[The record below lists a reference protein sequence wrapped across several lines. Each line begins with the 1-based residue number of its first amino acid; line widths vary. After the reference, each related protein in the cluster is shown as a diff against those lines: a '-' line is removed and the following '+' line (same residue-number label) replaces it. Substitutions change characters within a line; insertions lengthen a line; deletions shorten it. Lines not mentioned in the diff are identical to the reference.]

1 MYEYLDELN
10 AEQRTA
16 VEHNGSPLLIMAG
29 AGSGKTKT
37 LTYKA
42 AYLIHSKTI
51 TPDQLLMVT
60 FTNKAAGEMKERL
73 HKVIGVK
80 VPNVGTFHS
89 MSARILRRDSEAA
102 GLSRDFVIYD
112 DGDQE
117 ALVKEILGSLEL
129 DPKRFKP
136 RSLMA
141 AISSAKQEMVTAEQ
155 YKSMAHG
162 PFQEIAAEVYLKYQK
177 QLKAYGAVDFD
188 DLLNLTV
195 KLFQDNPTIL
205 EKYQDQFRYI
215 FVDEYQD
222 TNTTQY
228 LFTTLLARKYKQLTV
243 VGDASQ
249 SIYRWRGADYRNM
262 AKLKKEY
269 PNLTEIRLSRNYR
282 STQNILDAAYNVI
295 GNNKNH
301 PILSLWTETG
311 AGEKITMIE
320 AYSGADESSRIV
332 GEIQRLVDGRT
343 QGLPAQ
349 AGSAPTNWNDIA
361 LLYRTNAQSRSIEE
375 GFIRAGIPYVLI
387 GGTKF
392 YERKEIKDLLS
403 YLRVVLNPADQISY
417 KRVEKLGKRK
427 LSQVLNLPHEMDT
440 EEATPAELLEA
451 VINSS
456 QYLQQFDE
464 EIEEE
469 LARIENIK
477 ELQSVASEFTS
488 LPEFLE
494 NVALV
499 QSEYFAGEKLPTST
513 DGSSGTSKP
522 NVVTL
527 MTLHAAKGLEFPIVF
542 LIGMEEGLFPH
553 SRSLMEQEEME
564 EERRLAYVG
573 ITRAKYKLYMSW
585 AKQRT
590 IWGTATAQ
598 NRSRFIGE
606 IDAKLFEYPT
616 SPAASLWTRSVGMT
630 RNKVD
635 DDKFWREH
643 GAHLPAQAGLKTSK
657 SGIKIDSLSDS
668 TLDDFLSGN
677 MSVEELLN
685 R

>member
-1 MYEYLDELN
+1 MDDMAYEYLDELN
-10 AEQRTA
+10 TEQRA
-16 VEHNGSPLLIMAG
+16 AALHSGSPLLIMAG

-42 AYLIHSKTI
+42 AYLIHSNTI
-51 TPDQLLMVT
+51 APDQLLMVT

-73 HKVIGVK
+73 HKVIGTK

-102 GLSRDFVIYD
+102 GLSHDFVIYD

-117 ALVKEILGSLEL
+117 ALVKEILSNLEV

-141 AISSAKQEMVTAEQ
+141 AISSAKQEMVSAEQ

-177 QLKAYGAVDFD
+177 QLKAYGATDFD

-195 KLFQDNPTIL
+195 KLLQENPKIL

-262 AKLKKEY
+262 TKLKKEY
-269 PNLTEIRLSRNYR
+269 SDLTEMRLSRNYR

-295 GNNKNH
+295 ENNKNH
-301 PILSLWTETG
+301 PILSLWTEAG
-311 AGEKITMIE
+311 EGEKITLIE
-320 AYSGADESSRIV
+320 AYSGNDESARIV
-332 GEIQRLVDGRT
+332 GEIQRLVGGRT
-343 QGLPAQ
+343 H
-349 AGSAPTNWNDIA
+349 GSAPTNWNDIA

-403 YLRVVLNPADQISY
+403 YLRVVLNPNDGVSY

-427 LSQVLNLPHEMDT
+427 LAQVLNLPHEMDT
-440 EEATPAELLEA
+440 EAASPAELLQA
-451 VINSS
+451 IIDSS
-456 QYLQQFDE
+456 QYLSQFDE
-464 EIEEE
+464 DIEEE

-477 ELQSVASEFTS
+477 ELQSVASEFTN
-488 LPEFLE
+488 LAEFLE
-494 NVALV
+494 NIALV
-499 QSEYFAGEKLPTST
+499 QSEYSDGEKF
-513 DGSSGTSKP
+513 GSDSKRDA
-522 NVVTL
+522 VTL

-573 ITRAKYKLYMSW
+573 ITRAKTKLYMSW

-590 IWGTATAQ
+590 IWGTATSQ
-598 NRSRFIGE
+598 NRSRFIDE
-606 IDAKLFEYPT
+606 IDSKLFEY
-616 SPAASLWTRSVGMT
+616 AASSRAESRDPSTLVGMT
-630 RNKVD
+630 SNKAD

-643 GAHLPAQAGLKTSK
+643 GAQLKTKK

>member
-1 MYEYLDELN
+1 MDDMAFEYLDELN
-10 AEQRTA
+10 EEQLKA
-16 VEHNGSPLLIMAG
+16 VKHTGSPLLIMAG

-42 AYLIHSKTI
+42 AYLIHSKII

-60 FTNKAAGEMKERL
+60 FTNKAAAEMKERL
-73 HKVIGVK
+73 AKVIGAK

-89 MSARILRRDSEAA
+89 MSARILRRDAPSA

-117 ALVKEILGSLEL
+117 ALVKEIMLSLQM
-129 DPKRFKP
+129 DPKRYKP
-136 RSLMA
+136 RSIMGM
-141 AISSAKQEMVTAEQ
+141 ISSAKQELVTPEQ
-155 YKSMAHG
+155 YNSMAHG
-162 PFQEIAAEVYLKYQK
+162 PLQEATAQVYLKYQK

-188 DLLNLTV
+188 DLLSLTV
-195 KLFQDNPTIL
+195 KLFQENPVIL
-205 EKYQDQFRYI
+205 EKYQDMFRYI

-222 TNTTQY
+222 TNTSQY

-262 AKLKKEY
+262 TKLKKEY
-269 PNLTEIRLSRNYR
+269 ANLTELQLSRNYR
-282 STQNILDAAYNVI
+282 STQNILDAAYGVI

-311 AGEKITMIE
+311 AGEKITLITANSGSDE
-320 AYSGADESSRIV
+320 ASRIV
-332 GEIQRLVDGRT
+332 DELNKLHET
-343 QGLPAQ
+343 HAW
-349 AGSAPTNWNDIA
+349 SEMA

-375 GFIRAGIPYVLI
+375 GFIRAGIPYVLV

-403 YLRVVLNPADQISY
+403 YLRVVLNPDDGISLR
-417 KRVEKLGKRK
+417 RVEKLGKRK
-427 LSQVLNLPHEMDT
+427 LAQVQNITHEMDVHG
-440 EEATPAELLEA
+440 ATPSELLEK
-451 VINSS
+451 VIESS
-456 QYLQQFDE
+456 QYMQQFDE

-477 ELQSVASEFTS
+477 ELQSVASEFS
-488 LPEFLE
+488 DLAEFLE
-494 NVALV
+494 NISLV
-499 QSEYFAGEKLPTST
+499 QSEYSTGEKT
-513 DGSSGTSKP
+513 DVQ
-522 NVVTL
+522 NNDHVTL
-527 MTLHAAKGLEFPIVF
+527 MTLHSAKGLEFPIVF

-553 SRSLMEQEEME
+553 SRSLMEIEEME

-573 ITRAKYKLYMSW
+573 ITRAKNKLYMSW
-585 AKQRT
+585 AKSRVV
-590 IWGTATAQ
+590 WGNVGSQ
-598 NRSRFIGE
+598 NRSRFVDE
-606 IDAKLFEYPT
+606 VPSELFEYSESSRTPVFQF
-616 SPAASLWTRSVGMT
+616 SGNDVGSMK
-630 RNKVD
+630 ND
-635 DDKFWREH
+635 DEKFWREH
-643 GAHLPAQAGLKTSK
+643 GAQLKTKK

>member
-1 MYEYLDELN
+1 MDDMAFVYLDELN
-10 AEQRTA
+10 NEQKAA
-16 VEHNGSPLLIMAG
+16 VEHKGSPLLIMAG

-42 AYLIHSKTI
+42 AYLIHSGTI
-51 TPDQLLMVT
+51 SPDQLLMVT

-73 HKVIGVK
+73 LKVVGK
-80 VPNVGTFHS
+80 RVPNVGTFHS
-89 MSARILRRDSEAA
+89 MSAKILRRDSEAA

-117 ALVKEILGSLEL
+117 ALVKEIMGTLSV
-129 DPKRFKP
+129 DPKRYKP
-136 RSLMA
+136 RSLMST
-141 AISSAKQEMVTAEQ
+141 ISSAKQEMVNPEQ
-155 YKSMAHG
+155 YTSMAHG
-162 PFQEIAAEVYLKYQK
+162 PFQEVAAQVYEKYQK

-195 KLFQDNPTIL
+195 RLLQENPAIL
-205 EKYQDQFRYI
+205 EKYQDLFRYI

-222 TNTTQY
+222 TNTAQY

-269 PNLTEIRLSRNYR
+269 SNLTELKLSRNYR
-282 STQNILDAAYNVI
+282 STQNILDAAYQVI
-295 GNNKNH
+295 GHNKNH
-301 PILSLWTETG
+301 PILSLWTEEG
-311 AGEKITMIE
+311 AGDKITLIE
-320 AYSGADESSRIV
+320 AYSGSDEAGRIV
-332 GEIQRLVDGRT
+332 DELQRLHSGST
-343 QGLPAQ
+343 QG
-349 AGSAPTNWNDIA
+349 STPTKWNEMA

-403 YLRVVLNPADQISY
+403 YLRVVLNPEDQISF

-427 LSQVLNLPHEMDT
+427 LAQVQNIPYEMDVQA
-440 EEATPAELLEA
+440 ATPSELLEK
-451 VINSS
+451 VLENS

-477 ELQSVASEFTS
+477 ELQSVATEFDNLS
-488 LPEFLE
+488 EFLE
-494 NVALV
+494 NIALV
-499 QSEYFAGEKLPTST
+499 QSEYSEGEKF
-513 DGSSGTSKP
+513 GSDSKRDA
-522 NVVTL
+522 VTL

-553 SRSLMEQEEME
+553 SRSLMEVEEME

-573 ITRAKYKLYMSW
+573 ITRAKYKLYLSW
-585 AKQRT
+585 AKQRVV
-590 IWGTATAQ
+590 WGNTSAQ
-598 NRSRFIGE
+598 NRSRFIDE
-606 IDAKLFEYPT
+606 IDPTLFQYVRQSENSDKGSVDKSDYLGIGK
-616 SPAASLWTRSVGMT
+616 SEKDFWTQ
-630 RNKVD
+630 
-635 DDKFWREH
+635 H
-643 GAHLPAQAGLKTSK
+643 GAEFKTKK
-657 SGIKIDSLSDS
+657 SGIRIDALRDD

-677 MSVEELLN
+677 MSVEDLLN

>member
-1 MYEYLDELN
+1 MYTYLDELN
-10 AEQRTA
+10 EEQRKA
-16 VEHNGSPLLIMAG
+16 VEHGGSPLLIMAG

-42 AYLIHSKTI
+42 AYLIHSGTI
-51 TPDQLLMVT
+51 RPEQLLMVT

-73 HKVIGVK
+73 AKIVGGK

-89 MSARILRRDSEAA
+89 MSARILRRDSTAA
-102 GLSRDFVIYD
+102 GLSPDFVIYD

-117 ALVKEILGSLEL
+117 SLVKEILANMQV
-129 DPKRFKP
+129 DPKRFKA
-136 RSLMA
+136 RSLMGS
-141 AISSAKQEMVTAEQ
+141 ISSAKQEMVTPEQ
-155 YKSMAHG
+155 YQSMAHG
-162 PFQEIAAEVYLKYQK
+162 PFQEVAAEVYSKYQM
-177 QLKAYGAVDFD
+177 QLKVYGAVDFD
-188 DLLNLTV
+188 DLLSLTV
-195 KLFQDNPTIL
+195 KLLQESPAIL
-205 EKYQDQFRYI
+205 EKYQEMFRYI

-222 TNTTQY
+222 TNTAQY
-228 LFTTLLARKYKQLTV
+228 LFTTLLARKYKQVTV

-262 AKLKKEY
+262 TKLKKEY
-269 PNLTEIRLSRNYR
+269 PNLTELQLSRNYR
-282 STQNILDAAYNVI
+282 STQNILDAAYQVI

-301 PILSLWTETG
+301 PILSLWTEAG

-320 AYSGADESSRIV
+320 AYSGADEASRIV
-332 GEIQRLVDGRT
+332 AEIQRLVGGQP
-343 QGLPAQ
+343 QGT
-349 AGSAPTNWNDIA
+349 APTKWNDIA

-392 YERKEIKDLLS
+392 YERKEIKDLIS
-403 YLRVVLNPADQISY
+403 YMRVLLNPNDGISY

-427 LSQVLNLPHEMDT
+427 LAQVLNLPHEMDT
-440 EEATPAELLEA
+440 EASTPAELLQA
-451 VINSS
+451 VIDAS
-456 QYLQQFDE
+456 QYLSQFDE
-464 EIEEE
+464 EVEEE

-477 ELQSVASEFTS
+477 ELQSVATEFETVS
-488 LPEFLE
+488 EFLE

-499 QSEYFAGEKLPTST
+499 QTEYYEGEKKKDPTSPDGSAGERR
-513 DGSSGTSKP
+513 DA
-522 NVVTL
+522 VTL

-553 SRSLMEQEEME
+553 SRSLMEIEEME

-585 AKQRT
+585 AKQR
-590 IWGTATAQ
+590 IVWGTPSTQ
-598 NRSRFIGE
+598 NRSRFIDE
-606 IDAKLFEYPT
+606 IDASLFEYSNSTIKPLDHYT
-616 SPAASLWTRSVGMT
+616 NESTYASS
-630 RNKVD
+630 KKD
-635 DDKFWREH
+635 DEKFWREH
-643 GAHLPAQAGLKTSK
+643 GANLKTKK
-657 SGIKIDSLSDS
+657 SGIRIDALHDD

>member
-1 MYEYLDELN
+1 MYDYLDGLN
-10 AEQRTA
+10 IEQRQA
-16 VEHNGSPLLIMAG
+16 VEHLGSPLLIMAG

-42 AYLIHSKTI
+42 AYLIHSGMI
-51 TPDQLLMVT
+51 SPGQLLMVT

-73 HKVIGVK
+73 FKVVGMR

-89 MSARILRRDSEAA
+89 MSARILRTDSQAA

-117 ALVKEILGSLEL
+117 ALVKEILGNMQT

-136 RSLMA
+136 RSLMG
-141 AISSAKQEMVTAEQ
+141 AISSAKQEMVTGEQ
-155 YKSMAHG
+155 YQSMARG
-162 PFQEIAAEVYLKYQK
+162 PFQEVAAEVYTKYQK

-195 KLFQDNPTIL
+195 RLLQENPSIL
-205 EKYQDQFRYI
+205 DKYQESFKYI

-222 TNTTQY
+222 TNTAQY
-228 LFTTLLARKYKQLTV
+228 LFTTLLAKKYKQLTV

-269 PNLTEIRLSRNYR
+269 PDLTEIKLSRNYR
-282 STQNILDAAYNVI
+282 STQNILDAAYGVI

-301 PILSLWTETG
+301 PILSLWTEEG
-311 AGEKITMIE
+311 AGEKITLIE
-320 AYSGADESSRIV
+320 AYSGSDEASRIV
-332 GEIQRLVDGRT
+332 AEIQRLVG
-343 QGLPAQ
+343 
-349 AGSAPTNWNDIA
+349 GSTRGSTPTKWNDIS

-403 YLRVVLNPADQISY
+403 YLRVVLNPKDMISY
-417 KRVEKLGKRK
+417 RRVEKLGKRK
-427 LSQVLNLPHEMDT
+427 LAQVLTLRPSNPSQ
-440 EEATPAELLEA
+440 LLEEIIKA
-451 VINSS
+451 S
-456 QYLQQFDE
+456 QFLEQFDE
-464 EIEEE
+464 KVEED
-469 LARIENIK
+469 LSRIENIK
-477 ELQSVASEFTS
+477 ELQSVASEFDDLS
-488 LPEFLE
+488 QFLE

-499 QSEYFAGEKLPTST
+499 QAEYYEGEKLGKG
-513 DGSSGTSKP
+513 DKRDA
-522 NVVTL
+522 VTL

-553 SRSLMEQEEME
+553 SRSLMEIEEME

-585 AKQRT
+585 AKQRV
-590 IWGTATAQ
+590 IWGNLGAQ
-598 NRSRFIGE
+598 NRSRFIDE
-606 IDAKLFEYPT
+606 ISPDLFESSVSSSRAQSRDPST
-616 SPAASLWTRSVGMT
+616 PSTLLRTGTVGMT
-630 RNKVD
+630 MTK
-635 DDKFWREH
+635 
-643 GAHLPAQAGLKTSK
+643 K
-657 SGIKIDSLSDS
+657 SGIKINSLSDS

>member
-10 AEQRTA
+10 AEQRSS
-16 VEHNGSPLLIMAG
+16 VEHAGSPLLIMAG

-60 FTNKAAGEMKERL
+60 FTNKTAGEMKERL
-73 HKVIGVK
+73 LKVVGTR

-89 MSARILRRDSEAA
+89 MSARILRRDAQAA
-102 GLSRDFVIYD
+102 GLSPDFVIYD
-112 DGDQE
+112 DSDQE
-117 ALVKEILGSLEL
+117 ALVKEISSNLGL
-129 DPKRFKP
+129 DPKRFKA
-136 RSLMA
+136 RSVMS
-141 AISSAKQEMVTAEQ
+141 AISSAKQEMVNAEQ

-162 PFQEIAAEVYLKYQK
+162 PFQEVAADIYLKYQK

-195 KLFQDNPTIL
+195 KLLQENQNIL

-269 PNLTEIRLSRNYR
+269 PNLTEIQLSRNYR

-301 PILSLWTETG
+301 PILSLWTEEG
-311 AGEKITMIE
+311 PGEKITLIE

-332 GEIQRLVDGRT
+332 AELNKLHET
-343 QGLPAQ
+343 HE
-349 AGSAPTNWNDIA
+349 WNEIA

-403 YLRVVLNPADQISY
+403 YLRVVLNPDDGISY

-440 EEATPAELLEA
+440 EAATPAELLQA
-451 VINSS
+451 VIDAS
-456 QYLQQFDE
+456 QFMQQFDE

-469 LARIENIK
+469 LARIENVK
-477 ELQSVASEFTS
+477 ELQSVASEFTG

-499 QSEYFAGEKLPTST
+499 QSEYYADEKTKDTKSA
-513 DGSSGTSKP
+513 
-522 NVVTL
+522 VTL

-553 SRSLMEQEEME
+553 SRSLMELEEME

-573 ITRAKYKLYMSW
+573 ITRAKYKLYLSW

-590 IWGTATAQ
+590 IWGTPSAQ
-598 NRSRFIGE
+598 NRSRFIDE
-606 IDAKLFEYPT
+606 IDSKLFDVQHSSVPV
-616 SPAASLWTRSVGMT
+616 SQFAGKGDFASSKT
-630 RNKVD
+630 D
-635 DDKFWREH
+635 DEKFWREH
-643 GAHLPAQAGLKTSK
+643 GAQLKTKK

>member
-1 MYEYLDELN
+1 MPYLDELN
-10 AEQRTA
+10 EEQKAA
-16 VEHNGSPLLIMAG
+16 VLHVGSPLLIMAG

-42 AYLIHSKTI
+42 AYLIHSQVI
-51 TPDQLLMVT
+51 RPEELLMVT

-73 HKVIGVK
+73 AKVVGTK

-89 MSARILRRDSEAA
+89 MSSRILRRDAEAV

-112 DGDQE
+112 DSDQE
-117 ALVKEILGSLEL
+117 ALVKEILTSLSI
-129 DPKRFKP
+129 DPKRYKP
-136 RSLMA
+136 RSIMA
-141 AISSAKQEMVTAEQ
+141 TISSAKQEMVTTDN
-155 YKSMAHG
+155 YLSMAHG
-162 PFQEIAAEVYLKYQK
+162 PFQEVVAEVYQKYQK

-188 DLLNLTV
+188 DLLSTSV
-195 KLFQDNPTIL
+195 KLFQENPQIL
-205 EKYQDQFRYI
+205 EKYQDAFRYI

-222 TNTTQY
+222 TNSAQY
-228 LFTTLLARKYKQLTV
+228 LFTTLLAKKYKQLTV

-249 SIYRWRGADYRNM
+249 SIYKWRGADYRNM

-269 PNLTEIRLSRNYR
+269 PNLSELHLSRNYR

-301 PILSLWTETG
+301 PILSLWTEEG
-311 AGEKITMIE
+311 PGEKISLIT
-320 AYSGADESSRIV
+320 AYSGSDEATQITQELNKLHADHEWS
-332 GEIQRLVDGRT
+332 E
-343 QGLPAQ
+343 
-349 AGSAPTNWNDIA
+349 IA

-403 YLRVVLNPADQISY
+403 YLRVVLNPADMISY
-417 KRVEKLGKRK
+417 RRVEKLGKRK
-427 LSQVLNLPHEMDT
+427 LAQVLNIPKEI
-440 EEATPAELLEA
+440 EVQNSTPTELLQK
-451 VINSS
+451 VIDSS
-456 QYLQQFDE
+456 QYLDQFDQ

-469 LARIENIK
+469 LARVENIK
-477 ELQSVASEFTS
+477 ELQSVATEFDNLS
-488 LPEFLE
+488 DFLE

-499 QSEYFAGEKLPTST
+499 QSEYSEGEKF
-513 DGSSGTSKP
+513 GSDNKRDA
-522 NVVTL
+522 VTL

-553 SRSLMEQEEME
+553 SRSLMEIEEME

-585 AKQRT
+585 AKQRV
-590 IWGTATAQ
+590 IWGNSASQ
-598 NRSRFIGE
+598 NRSRFIDE
-606 IDAKLFEYPT
+606 ISPDLFEYVRQPEN
-616 SPAASLWTRSVGMT
+616 SVNQRIG
-630 RNKVD
+630 KSEYQS
-635 DDKFWREH
+635 DKFEKDFWTQH
-643 GAHLPAQAGLKTSK
+643 GAEFKTKK

>member
-1 MYEYLDELN
+1 MYDYLDQLN
-10 AEQRTA
+10 KEQRAA
-16 VEHNGSPLLIMAG
+16 VEHMGSPLLIMAG

-42 AYLIHSKTI
+42 AYLIHSGTI

-73 HKVIGVK
+73 LKVVGKK

-89 MSARILRRDSEAA
+89 MSARILRRDALAA

-117 ALVKEILGSLEL
+117 ALVKEICAALQI
-129 DPKRFKP
+129 DPKRYKP

-141 AISSAKQEMVTAEQ
+141 AISSAKQELVTPEQ
-155 YKSMAHG
+155 YLNMAHG
-162 PFQEIAAEVYLKYQK
+162 PFQEAAAQVYERYQK
-177 QLKAYGAVDFD
+177 QLKKYGAVDFD
-188 DLLNLTV
+188 DLLSLTV
-195 KLFQDNPTIL
+195 KLFQENKSIL

-222 TNTTQY
+222 TNTSQY
-228 LFTTLLARKYKQLTV
+228 LFTTLLAGKYKQLTV

-249 SIYRWRGADYRNM
+249 SIYKWRGADFRNM
-262 AKLKKEY
+262 TKLKKEY
-269 PNLTEIRLSRNYR
+269 GDLTELQLSRNYR

-301 PILSLWTETG
+301 PILSLWTEEG
-311 AGEKITMIE
+311 AGDKITVIE
-320 AYSGADESSRIV
+320 AYSGSDEATRIV
-332 GEIQRLVDGRT
+332 EELRKLHEIHEW
-343 QGLPAQ
+343 
-349 AGSAPTNWNDIA
+349 SEIA

-375 GFIRAGIPYVLI
+375 GFIRNGIPYVLI

-403 YLRVVLNPADQISY
+403 YLRIVLNPGDMISY
-417 KRVEKLGKRK
+417 RRVEKLGKRK
-427 LSQVLNLPHEMDT
+427 LAQVLNIPHEMDT
-440 EEATPAELLEA
+440 QAATPSQLLEK
-451 VINSS
+451 VLENSA
-456 QYLQQFDE
+456 YLQQFDD

-469 LARIENIK
+469 RARIENIK
-477 ELQSVASEFTS
+477 ELQSVASEFDNLS
-488 LPEFLE
+488 EFLE
-494 NVALV
+494 NIALV
-499 QSEYFAGEKLPTST
+499 QSEYSDQEKF
-513 DGSSGTSKP
+513 GSDNKRDA
-522 NVVTL
+522 VTL

-553 SRSLMEQEEME
+553 SRSLMEIEEME

-573 ITRAKYKLYMSW
+573 ITRAKYKLYLSW
-585 AKQRT
+585 AKQRI
-590 IWGTATAQ
+590 IWGNTGSQT
-598 NRSRFIGE
+598 RSRFVDE
-606 IDAKLFEYPT
+606 IDTKLLEYQYVRQSENSVSRST
-616 SPAASLWTRSVGMT
+616 SGSEYQS
-630 RNKVD
+630 NKAD
-635 DDKFWREH
+635 DEKFWREH
-643 GAHLPAQAGLKTSK
+643 GADLKTKK

>member
-1 MYEYLDELN
+1 MAFEYLEELN
-10 AEQRTA
+10 TEQRAA
-16 VEHNGSPLLIMAG
+16 VEHSGTPLLIMAG

-42 AYLIHSKTI
+42 AYLIHSKI
-51 TPDQLLMVT
+51 ILPDQLLMVT

-73 HKVIGVK
+73 TKVIGSR

-89 MSARILRRDSEAA
+89 MSARILRRDAEAA

-117 ALVKEILGSLEL
+117 SLVKEIMSEKQI
-129 DPKRFKP
+129 DPKRYKP
-136 RSLMA
+136 RSIMS
-141 AISSAKQEMVTAEQ
+141 AISSAKQEMVTPDQ
-155 YKSMAHG
+155 YRGMAHG
-162 PFQEIAAEVYLKYQK
+162 PFQEMAAEVYLKYQK

-188 DLLNLTV
+188 DLLSLTV
-195 KLFQDNPTIL
+195 KLLQENPAIL

-222 TNTTQY
+222 TNSAQY
-228 LFTTLLARKYKQLTV
+228 LFTTLLAKKYKQLTV

-262 AKLKKEY
+262 TKLKKDY
-269 PNLTEIRLSRNYR
+269 PNLTELQLSRNYR

-301 PILSLWTETG
+301 PILSLWTEAG
-311 AGEKITMIE
+311 AGEKITLIT
-320 AYSGADESSRIV
+320 AYSGADEANQI
-332 GEIQRLVDGRT
+332 T
-343 QGLPAQ
+343 QELLKLHE
-349 AGSAPTNWNDIA
+349 THDWNEMA

-375 GFIRAGIPYVLI
+375 GFIRSGIPYVLI

-403 YLRVVLNPADQISY
+403 YLRVVLNPEDAISY

-427 LSQVLNLPHEMDT
+427 LSQVLNIPHEMDT
-440 EEATPAELLEA
+440 QAATPSELLEK
-451 VINSS
+451 VIENS
-456 QYLQQFDE
+456 QYLQQFDD

-469 LARIENIK
+469 RARIENIK
-477 ELQSVASEFTS
+477 ELQSVAAEFTNLS
-488 LPEFLE
+488 EFLE

-499 QSEYFAGEKLPTST
+499 QSEYYADEKTKDTKSA
-513 DGSSGTSKP
+513 
-522 NVVTL
+522 VTL

-553 SRSLMEQEEME
+553 SRSLMEIEEME

-573 ITRAKYKLYMSW
+573 ITRAKDKLYLSW
-585 AKQRT
+585 AKQR
-590 IWGTATAQ
+590 IVWGTTGVQ
-598 NRSRFIGE
+598 NRSRFIDE
-606 IDAKLFEYPT
+606 IDSKLFEYAT
-616 SPAASLWTRSVGMT
+616 SPSRGVSESANVYMNSKA
-630 RNKVD
+630 D

-643 GAHLPAQAGLKTSK
+643 GAQLKTKK
-657 SGIKIDSLSDS
+657 SGIRIDALNDD

>member
-10 AEQRTA
+10 EEQLAA
-16 VEHNGSPLLIMAG
+16 VKHTGSPLLIMAG

-42 AYLIHSKTI
+42 AYLIHSGI
-51 TPDQLLMVT
+51 ISPEQLLMVT

-73 HKVIGVK
+73 FKVVGK
-80 VPNVGTFHS
+80 RVPNVGTFHS
-89 MSARILRRDSEAA
+89 MSARILRRDAEAA

-117 ALVKEILGSLEL
+117 ALVKELMVTLQL
-129 DPKRFKP
+129 DPKRYKP
-136 RSLMA
+136 RSIMGM
-141 AISSAKQEMVTAEQ
+141 ISSSKQELVTPEQ

-162 PFQEIAAEVYLKYQK
+162 PFQEAAAEVYLKYQK

-188 DLLNLTV
+188 DLLSLTV
-195 KLFQDNPTIL
+195 KLFQENPAIL
-205 EKYQDQFRYI
+205 EKYQDMFRYI

-222 TNTTQY
+222 TNTSQY

-262 AKLKKEY
+262 TKLKKEY
-269 PNLTEIRLSRNYR
+269 PNLTELQLSRNYR
-282 STQNILDAAYNVI
+282 STQNILDAAYGVI

-311 AGEKITMIE
+311 AGEKITLMTTNSGSDE
-320 AYSGADESSRIV
+320 ASRII
-332 GEIQRLVDGRT
+332 EELNKLHLSHPWSDM
-343 QGLPAQ
+343 
-349 AGSAPTNWNDIA
+349 A

-375 GFIRAGIPYVLI
+375 GFIRAGIPYVLV

-403 YLRVVLNPADQISY
+403 YLRVVLNPEDGISMR
-417 KRVEKLGKRK
+417 RVEKLGKRK
-427 LSQVLNLPHEMDT
+427 LAQVMNIPHEMDALA
-440 EEATPAELLEA
+440 ATPSELLEK
-451 VINSS
+451 VIESS
-456 QYLQQFDE
+456 QYMQQFDE
-464 EIEEE
+464 EVEEE
-469 LARIENIK
+469 LSRIENIK
-477 ELQSVASEFTS
+477 ELQSVASEFTN
-488 LPEFLE
+488 LAEFLE
-494 NVALV
+494 NISLV
-499 QSEYFAGEKLPTST
+499 QSEYSTGEKTGVQNN
-513 DGSSGTSKP
+513 DH
-522 NVVTL
+522 VTL
-527 MTLHAAKGLEFPIVF
+527 MTLHSAKGLEFPIVF

-553 SRSLMEQEEME
+553 SRSLMEIEEME

-573 ITRAKYKLYMSW
+573 ITRAKHKLYMSW
-585 AKQRT
+585 AKQR
-590 IWGTATAQ
+590 IVWGNVGSQ
-598 NRSRFIGE
+598 NRSRFIDE
-606 IDAKLFEYPT
+606 VPSELFEYSESVT
-616 SPAASLWTRSVGMT
+616 TRVQMFSGDVGSM
-630 RNKVD
+630 KKD
-635 DDKFWREH
+635 DEKFWREH
-643 GAHLPAQAGLKTSK
+643 GAQLKTKK

-677 MSVEELLN
+677 MSVEDLLN

>member
-1 MYEYLDELN
+1 MYDYLEELN
-10 AEQRTA
+10 EEQRQA
-16 VEHNGSPLLIMAG
+16 VLHCGSPLLIMAG

-42 AYLIHSKTI
+42 AYLIHSGAI
-51 TPDQLLMVT
+51 RPEQLLMVT

-73 HKVIGVK
+73 AKIVDGK

-89 MSARILRRDSEAA
+89 MSARILRRDSDAA
-102 GLSRDFVIYD
+102 GLTRDFVIYD

-117 ALVKEILGSLEL
+117 ALVKEILGEMQA
-129 DPKRFKP
+129 DPKRFRP
-136 RSLMA
+136 RLLMA
-141 AISSAKQEMVTAEQ
+141 AISSAKQEMVTSEQ
-155 YKSMAHG
+155 YHSMAHG
-162 PFQEIAAEVYLKYQK
+162 PFQEVVAEVYQKYQK
-177 QLKAYGAVDFD
+177 QLKGYGAVDFD

-195 KLFQDNPTIL
+195 KLFVENPAIL
-205 EKYQDQFRYI
+205 EEYQDRFRYI

-222 TNTTQY
+222 TNTAQY

-269 PNLTEIRLSRNYR
+269 LDLTEIKLSRNYR
-282 STQNILDAAYNVI
+282 STQNILDAAYGVI

-301 PILSLWTETG
+301 PILSLWTEEG

-320 AYSGADESSRIV
+320 AYSGADEASLIV
-332 GEIQRLVDGRT
+332 SEITKLHINHEW
-343 QGLPAQ
+343 
-349 AGSAPTNWNDIA
+349 SEIA

-375 GFIRAGIPYVLI
+375 AFIRAGIPYVLF

-403 YLRVVLNPADQISY
+403 YLRVVLNPGDGISM

-427 LSQVLNLPHEMDT
+427 LAQVLALSPT
-440 EEATPAELLEA
+440 KPKELLDMIIVA
-451 VINSS
+451 S
-456 QYLQQFDE
+456 QYLEQFDE
-464 EIEEE
+464 KIEED
-469 LARIENIK
+469 LSRIENIK
-477 ELQSVASEFTS
+477 ELQSVAAEFDN
-488 LPEFLE
+488 LADFLE

-499 QSEYFAGEKLPTST
+499 QAEYYEGEKLGKG
-513 DGSSGTSKP
+513 DKRDA
-522 NVVTL
+522 VTL

-553 SRSLMEQEEME
+553 SRSLMEIEEME

-585 AKQRT
+585 AKQRVV
-590 IWGTATAQ
+590 WGNTSAQ
-598 NRSRFIGE
+598 NRSRFIDE
-606 IDAKLFEYPT
+606 IESSLFETMKYTNIPKNQYT
-616 SPAASLWTRSVGMT
+616 
-630 RNKVD
+630 ND
-635 DDKFWREH
+635 
-643 GAHLPAQAGLKTSK
+643 GADLKTKK

-668 TLDDFLSGN
+668 TLDDFLSGK

>member
-10 AEQRTA
+10 EEQLAA
-16 VEHNGSPLLIMAG
+16 VKHAGSPLLIMAG

-42 AYLIHSKTI
+42 AYLIHSGI
-51 TPDQLLMVT
+51 ISPEQLLMVT

-73 HKVIGVK
+73 FKVVGK
-80 VPNVGTFHS
+80 RVPNVGTFHS
-89 MSARILRRDSEAA
+89 MSARILRRDAEAA

-117 ALVKEILGSLEL
+117 ALVKELMVTLQL
-129 DPKRFKP
+129 DPKRYKP
-136 RSLMA
+136 RSIMGM
-141 AISSAKQEMVTAEQ
+141 ISSSKQELVTPEQ

-162 PFQEIAAEVYLKYQK
+162 PFQEAAAEVYLKYQK

-188 DLLNLTV
+188 DLLSLTV
-195 KLFQDNPTIL
+195 KLFQENPAIL
-205 EKYQDQFRYI
+205 EKYQDMFRYI

-222 TNTTQY
+222 TNTSQY

-262 AKLKKEY
+262 TKLKKEY
-269 PNLTEIRLSRNYR
+269 PNLTELQLSRNYR
-282 STQNILDAAYNVI
+282 STQNILDAAYGVI

-311 AGEKITMIE
+311 AGEKITLITASSGSDEATRIIE
-320 AYSGADESSRIV
+320 ELNKLHQSHE
-332 GEIQRLVDGRT
+332 
-343 QGLPAQ
+343 
-349 AGSAPTNWNDIA
+349 WNEMA

-375 GFIRAGIPYVLI
+375 GFIRAGIPYVLV

-403 YLRVVLNPADQISY
+403 YLRVVLNPEDGISMR
-417 KRVEKLGKRK
+417 RVEKLGKRK
-427 LSQVLNLPHEMDT
+427 LAQVMNIPHEMDALA
-440 EEATPAELLEA
+440 ATPSELLEK
-451 VINSS
+451 VIGSS
-456 QYLQQFDE
+456 QYMQQFDE
-464 EIEEE
+464 EVEEE
-469 LARIENIK
+469 LSRIENIK
-477 ELQSVASEFTS
+477 ELQSVASEFTN
-488 LPEFLE
+488 LAEFLE
-494 NVALV
+494 NISLV
-499 QSEYFAGEKLPTST
+499 QSEYSTGEKT
-513 DGSSGTSKP
+513 DVQ
-522 NVVTL
+522 NNDHVTL
-527 MTLHAAKGLEFPIVF
+527 MTLHSAKGLEFPIVF

-553 SRSLMEQEEME
+553 SRSLMEIEEME

-573 ITRAKYKLYMSW
+573 ITRAKHKLYMSW
-585 AKQRT
+585 AKQR
-590 IWGTATAQ
+590 IVWGNVGSQ
-598 NRSRFIGE
+598 NRSRFIDE
-606 IDAKLFEYPT
+606 VPSELFEYSESVT
-616 SPAASLWTRSVGMT
+616 TRVQMFSSDIGSM
-630 RNKVD
+630 KKD
-635 DDKFWREH
+635 DEKFWREH
-643 GAHLPAQAGLKTSK
+643 GAQLKTKK

>member
-1 MYEYLDELN
+1 MDDMSYEYLDELN
-10 AEQRTA
+10 TEQRAA
-16 VEHNGSPLLIMAG
+16 VEHSGSPLLIMAG

-42 AYLIHSKTI
+42 AYLIHSRVI

-73 HKVIGVK
+73 YKVIGSK

-89 MSARILRRDSEAA
+89 MSARILRHDSEAA
-102 GLSRDFVIYD
+102 GLSHDFVIYD

-117 ALVKEILGSLEL
+117 ALVKEIEGTLEL

-136 RSLMA
+136 RSLMS
-141 AISSAKQEMVTAEQ
+141 AISAAKQEMVTAEQ

-162 PFQEIAAEVYLKYQK
+162 PFQEAAAEVYLRYQK
-177 QLKAYGAVDFD
+177 QLKAYGATDFD

-195 KLFQDNPTIL
+195 KLFQENPAIL
-205 EKYQDQFRYI
+205 EKYQDKFRYI

-269 PNLTEIRLSRNYR
+269 PNLTELKLSRNYR

-301 PILSLWTETG
+301 PILSLWTDEG

-320 AYSGADESSRIV
+320 AYSGSDEAARIV
-332 GEIQRLVDGRT
+332 AELNKLHIDH
-343 QGLPAQ
+343 P
-349 AGSAPTNWNDIA
+349 WNDIA

-375 GFIRAGIPYVLI
+375 GFIRAGIPYVLV

-403 YLRVVLNPADQISY
+403 YLRVVLNPEDQISY
-417 KRVEKLGKRK
+417 RRVEKLGKRK
-427 LSQVLNLPHEMDT
+427 LAQVMNLPHEMDT
-440 EEATPAELLEA
+440 EAATPAELLEK
-451 VINSS
+451 VIESS
-456 QYLQQFDE
+456 QYMQQFDE

-477 ELQSVASEFTS
+477 ELQSVAAEFSS
-488 LPEFLE
+488 LSEFLE
-494 NVALV
+494 NIALV
-499 QSEYFAGEKLPTST
+499 QSEYFQGEKLDSA
-513 DGSSGTSKP
+513 GNGQKP
-522 NVVTL
+522 DAVTL

-553 SRSLMEQEEME
+553 SRSLMEIEEME

-590 IWGTATAQ
+590 VWGTPTSQ
-598 NRSRFIGE
+598 NRSRFIDE
-606 IDAKLFEYPT
+606 IDGKLFEYSVSNLSSRAESRDPST
-616 SPAASLWTRSVGMT
+616 SVGMT
-630 RNKVD
+630 SKAD
-635 DDKFWREH
+635 DEKFWREH
-643 GAHLPAQAGLKTSK
+643 GAQLKTKK